1 MSIELNI
8 SGMSCGH
15 CQQAVER
22 ALKSVPGVKTAE
34 VSLETQKAFVEG
46 ACTVEQLIN
55 AVAEEG
61 YGATTAG

>member
-1 MSIELNI
+1 MSVELNI

-22 ALKSVPGVKTAE
+22 ALKSVPGVKKAE
-34 VSLETQKAFVEG
+34 VSLEQHKAFVEG
-46 ACTVEQLIN
+46 ECTLEQLIN

-61 YGATTAG
+61 YGATTAH